1 MGCFLLWDLFFGFFF
16 LSFPPPPPPVW
27 KEGGLAR
34 TSLDGAVERRG
45 VRGWEGGLVVGGC
58 RGCCS
63 CIGVSP
69 MDENSPLSPKANA
82 FSIASLISVAAA
94 AEQAGKGALEER
106 RGGRSAPARP
116 GCRPQK
122 MHFSTVTRDMEGE
135 RRARP
140 LRAAGTGPPR
150 ATASRRVFTR
160 PGPAAGPEG
169 AHGARP
175 GRGAGRRGLCRAPP
189 PAGPGPRSP
198 PWENKALP
206 VPRWRLPTA
215 PPLGPASPRRCWSI
229 LRQRRPCPGQRRAGA
244 RLPLAL
250 QSLSGSGTAAEI
262 TQDTPRTSRS
272 LSASEGIRGS
282 RPFPGAACHAPQGPL
297 GPAAEGCAAGAVP
310 ALLGA
315 DPELCSGPRLFPL
328 FRPGME
334 RRGDCQTRFA
344 FPCQLRPRGPRARDI
359 TCSTVATRK

>member
-1 MGCFLLWDLFFGFFF
+1 M
-16 LSFPPPPPPVW
+16 
-27 KEGGLAR
+27 
-34 TSLDGAVERRG
+34 
-45 VRGWEGGLVVGGC
+45 GGC

-189 PAGPGPRSP
+189 RQARAPAVLPGRI
-198 PWENKALP
+198 
-206 VPRWRLPTA
+206 RL
-215 PPLGPASPRRCWSI
+215 C
-229 LRQRRPCPGQRRAGA
+229 PCPGGGFRRLRRLDPRLLGGAGA
-244 RLPLAL
+244 SSDSAGRA
-250 QSLSGSGTAAEI
+250 QGSGG
-262 TQDTPRTSRS
+262 PG
-272 LSASEGIRGS
+272 LGS
-282 RPFPGAACHAPQGPL
+282 RW
-297 GPAAEGCAAGAVP
+297 
-310 ALLGA
+310 
-315 DPELCSGPRLFPL
+315 LCS
-328 FRPGME
+328 
-334 RRGDCQTRFA
+334 
-344 FPCQLRPRGPRARDI
+344 PCPARGPR
-359 TCSTVATRK
+359 RK